1 MFKVIE
7 KETEEV
13 YNVYD
18 IKYDKCGYPHFVVYK
33 NGQWQIKSAKYFKPN
48 VWWIKLNNKQR
59 TKLENIVSELEDIV
73 SDEQEKLDNLE
84 ENFSGTERYERIEE
98 GISALEEAIE
108 NIQTAIEN

>member
-1 MFKVIE
+1 MLKVIE

-59 TKLENIVSELEDIV
+59 TELEYIISKLEDII
-73 SDEQEKLDNLE
+73 SDEEDKLANLE
-84 ENFSGTERYERIEE
+84 ENFSGTERYEQIEE
-98 GISALEEAIE
+98 GINSLEEARD
-108 NIQTAIEN
+108 NIQTVIDN